1 MKIFGNLYDE
11 DFVVGNYYSHLLQ
24 MVKDYDLEDYVSF
37 EINVSFEKVIN
48 TMYLSK
54 NYLHTM
60 SGESFGIS
68 TVEAISAG
76 LIPVVPAVGGHTE
89 FVPNKYQFRT
99 LEEASEIIS
108 SAINVPI
115 QKGFR

>member
-76 LIPVVPAVGGHTE
+76 LIPVVPAWE
-89 FVPNKYQFRT
+89 AIQNLFLININFVPLKKH
-99 LEEASEIIS
+99 
-108 SAINVPI
+108 
-115 QKGFR
+115 QKLYHLQ